1 MTESGK
7 PEKCDIHAKVK
18 RVVISPDLSK
28 LERVQVDSKTILFK
42 NVKSKKVKR

>member
-7 PEKCDIHAKVK
+7 PEKAK
-18 RVVISPDLSK
+18 RVIISPDLSK

-42 NVKSKKVKR
+42 NVKSKKTKR